1 MALNQRD
8 PYRGRAFYCQQGTCR
23 PAKLPEIR
31 SLRKQSASVGD
42 IGPALLYSDAHM
54 QLWLCPLFAFLLGS
68 IPFGL
73 FIARA
78 KGIDI
83 RQHGSGNIGATNV
96 LRVVGKK
103 HGIICLILDALKG
116 FVPVV
121 IALNLVQIEGRHLQI
136 PVAFLDAWAVKL
148 PAVDAVKAQTVHIV
162 TALFAVLGH
171 NYSPWVGFKGGKGIA
186 TSAGVLLALM
196 PFAVLLLIVIWL
208 LLFSVT
214 RYVSV
219 ASIGAAAALPL
230 VTLYGSWSHGRI
242 QDGTWNRPLF
252 VFSVIIAALAI
263 WKHRANIQRLMK
275 GTESRFQRK
284 KKAVS

>member
-1 MALNQRD
+1 
-8 PYRGRAFYCQQGTCR
+8 
-23 PAKLPEIR
+23 
-31 SLRKQSASVGD
+31 
-42 IGPALLYSDAHM
+42 M
-54 QLWLCPLFAFLLGS
+54 QLWLCPLLAFLLGS

-73 FIARA
+73 FIARM

-116 FVPVV
+116 F
-121 IALNLVQIEGRHLQI
+121 I
-136 PVAFLDAWAVKL
+136 PTLLAITLIRFESQRTGFAFQGLLEHGYVFADADQW
-148 PAVDAVKAQTVHIV
+148 KAQT
-162 TALFAVLGH
+162 LQVLTGFLSIMGH

-186 TSAGVLLALM
+186 TSAGVLIALA
-196 PFAVLLLIVIWL
+196 PAAVVLLILIWL
-208 LLFSVT
+208 GLFLVT

-230 VTLYGSWSHGRI
+230 IIHWGARFHHINNDKNLPTLWEAGN
-242 QDGTWNRPLF
+242 WNKPLF

-263 WKHRANIQRLMK
+263 WKHRANIRRLK
-275 GTESRFQRK
+275 DGTESRFEQK